1 MRPVPDYLSPTIVEP
16 WLRKY
21 QVLPGRTHPEMQGMG
36 HGGYILTST
45 RVFDDPSAN
54 SSVTRRKTKRKIE
67 AVVPAVEGIVEGT
80 EAKVAKTEL
89 E

>member
-1 MRPVPDYLSPTIVEP
+1 
-16 WLRKY
+16 
-21 QVLPGRTHPEMQGMG
+21 MG

-67 AVVPAVEGIVEGT
+67 VVVPTVEGT
-80 EAKVAKTEL
+80 ETKVAKTDL

>member
-1 MRPVPDYLSPTIVEP
+1 MRPIRDFLSPSIVEP

-36 HGGYILTST
+36 HGGYLLIST

-54 SSVTRRKTKRKIE
+54 SSVSRKKTKRKIE
-67 AVVPAVEGIVEGT
+67 AVVPAVVEGS
-80 EAKVAKTEL
+80 EAKVAKTDL